1 MKLAFIFWLQ
11 IWNNANKNET
21 KKKHKTKSEVKNE
34 LARSIQGCEVVENEE
49 LNQMAQTVT
58 NHEQAISIV
67 KDYEL
72 IIRSKNKGILTVG
85 YKQGVLFKKFKDSK
99 NFEQVLKET

>member
-1 MKLAFIFWLQ
+1 MVQ
-11 IWNNANKNET
+11 
-21 KKKHKTKSEVKNE
+21 
-34 LARSIQGCEVVENEE
+34 C
-49 LNQMAQTVT
+49 VT

-85 YKQGVLFKKFKDSK
+85 YKQGVFFKKFKDSK
-99 NFEQVLKET
+99 NFEQVLQET

>member
-1 MKLAFIFWLQ
+1 M
-11 IWNNANKNET
+11 
-21 KKKHKTKSEVKNE
+21 KNE

-49 LNQMAQTVT
+49 LNQMAQNVT
-58 NHEQAISIV
+58 NQEQAISVV

-85 YKQGVLFKKFKDSK
+85 CKQEVLFKKFKDSK
-99 NFEQVLKET
+99 NFEQVLKEA